1 MNNNVPIHE
10 KRLTFVDFSKDEVD
24 FVKLSLS
31 KQQRFE
37 MYMAALLA
45 PLHPAVKNREAEKSQ
60 GSPLTWLNGL
70 IGRLFFDFLVED
82 VWAQLVSEK
91 IQKKLNR
98 IKVSPFSVPLPFF
111 PVLENLKKKIVN
123 TSKLKSFLWFRK
135 RNDPC
140 VAFEMSPSVVKAL

>member
-1 MNNNVPIHE
+1 MPIHE
-10 KRLTFVDFSKDEVD
+10 KRLTFVDFSQDEVD

-45 PLHPAVKNREAEKSQ
+45 PLHPAIKNRESEKSQ
-60 GSPLTWLNGL
+60 GSSLTWLNGL

-98 IKVSPFSVPLPFF
+98 IKVSPFSVPFSQF
-111 PVLENLKKKIVN
+111 WKIKKKKKDCKYIKIAIIFMV
-123 TSKLKSFLWFRK
+123 
-135 RNDPC
+135 
-140 VAFEMSPSVVKAL
+140 

>member
-1 MNNNVPIHE
+1 M
-10 KRLTFVDFSKDEVD
+10 
-24 FVKLSLS
+24 KLSLS

-45 PLHPAVKNREAEKSQ
+45 PLHPAIKSREAEKS
-60 GSPLTWLNGL
+60 SLTWLNVL

-98 IKVSPFSVPLPFF
+98 IKVSPSFLSLF
-111 PVLENLKKKIVN
+111 PSSGKLKKKDCKYIKIEIIFMV
-123 TSKLKSFLWFRK
+123 
-135 RNDPC
+135 
-140 VAFEMSPSVVKAL
+140 